1 MCNRYRLDALPR
13 AGGIDAPSAEAA
25 SAIFFAMHDLLRDGR
40 LERRLETLDALA
52 AVLPDGPCCVAH
64 RLVERRGKIRRFAG
78 AFALTRRAELIGF
91 LHAAIA
97 GQDLREMLVGPA
109 PGAALEWV
117 VHIDEDAKFLRYVP
131 A

>member
-1 MCNRYRLDALPR
+1 MRSRYRLDALPR

-40 LERRLETLDALA
+40 IERRLETLEALA
-52 AVLPDGPCCVAH
+52 AALPDGPCCVAH
-64 RLVERRGKIRRFAG
+64 RLIQSKGKARRFAG
-78 AFALTRRAELIGF
+78 AFALAQRAELIGF
-91 LHAAIA
+91 LRAAIA
-97 GQDLREMLVGPA
+97 GRDLRELLVGPA

-117 VHIDEDAKFLRYVP
+117 VHIDEDAQFLRYAP